1 MTKTADCEKLQYF
14 TNDKSGVKE
23 VTDRYYHYVINL
35 QSYGIIEASDEEVLT
50 LPEKLGI
57 FSFLNNPGED
67 IYSNSDG
74 SPLL

>member
-1 MTKTADCEKLQYF
+1 MTKTADCDKFQFF

-23 VTDRYYHYVINL
+23 VIDQYYHYVINL
-35 QSYGIIEASDEEVLT
+35 QAHATIEASDEEFLT

-57 FSFLNNPGED
+57 FSFLNKPGED